1 VENRNNGQVAAPIAT
16 TQEDDGITI
25 EAVAFEGLTK
35 NGTLP
40 RVRVRLYYGGPSTH
54 NNAVEMSP
62 DDLASTRA
70 LEQATGAWVTQAA
83 AQMLRENVQ
92 SEIPLRLYRR
102 FTAEMLHEL
111 TFPPVSFVIPGL
123 LPEGLG
129 VLAGRPKIGKSW
141 WALARAIEVAAAG
154 GPVLYLALEDPPR
167 RLQSRMRALL
177 GDDKPPQFL
186 DFRTEWS
193 RLDQGGIEELDGW
206 LTDKAGHARLVVIDT
221 VAKIRPPRG
230 ASEDQYLGD
239 YGVWG
244 ALQGLCIEHPGV
256 AVLGVH
262 HQRKTASEDALDTV
276 LGSQGVTGTC
286 DTILILK
293 KSRGQADGEL
303 FGTGRDVEEFERA
316 LRFDGGK
323 WSDMGDAADFR
334 MSEER
339 DELVTLLREEGPQ
352 TIPEIARALGKQYD
366 AARKLCARAVEA
378 GRVVKEGKRYSVEG
392 E

>member
-1 VENRNNGQVAAPIAT
+1 MEQVTASPSLNGQAQA
-16 TQEDDGITI
+16 QDDDITI
-25 EAVAFEGLTK
+25 EAVAFRGLTK
-35 NGTLP
+35 NGALP
-40 RVRVRLYYGGPSTH
+40 RVQVWLYYGGPNKFETV
-54 NNAVEMSP
+54 VEMSP

-70 LEQATGAWVTQAA
+70 LEEATGAWVTHAA

-92 SEIPLRLYRR
+92 SEIPLRFYRR
-102 FTAEMLHEL
+102 FTAQMLHEL
-111 TFPPVSFVIPGL
+111 TFPPVSFVIPGI

-154 GPVLYLALEDPPR
+154 GPVLHLALEDPAR

-230 ASEDQYLGD
+230 SHEDTYLGD
-239 YGVWG
+239 YNVWG
-244 ALQGLCIEHPGV
+244 GLQGLTMAHPGL

-262 HQRKTASEDALDTV
+262 HQRKTASDSGDVLDTV
-276 LGSQGVTGTC
+276 LGSQGVTGTV
-286 DTILILK
+286 DTVLVLK
-293 KSRGQADGEL
+293 KARGQADGEL
-303 FGTGRDVEEFERA
+303 FGTGRDLEEFERA
-316 LRFDGGK
+316 LRFEGGR
-323 WSDMGDAADFR
+323 WTDMGRAEDFR
-334 MSEER
+334 ISEER
-339 DELVTLLREEGPQ
+339 DKLVTLLREEGPQ
-352 TIPEIARALGKQYD
+352 TVNEIARALGKKYD
-366 AARKLCARAVEA
+366 AARMLCARAVEA
-378 GRVVKEGKRYSVEG
+378 GRVVKDGKRYSVG